1 VAGQHVDVL
10 IVGAGLSGIGAAYRI
25 KTQSPGRTYAALEAR
40 DAIGGTWDLF
50 RYPGIRS
57 DSDMFTLSYPF
68 RPWTESTSI
77 ASGESILRYIRE
89 TAAEFGIDEEIR
101 FGHRVVSASWSSE
114 DALWT
119 VEATS
124 AAGPVTFT
132 CSFLYMCSG
141 YYSYTGGH
149 AVTFPGQEKFTGT
162 VVHPQ
167 EWPADLDY
175 KDKKVVVIGSG
186 ATAITLIPSMADDA
200 AKVTMLQRSPSYVVS
215 QPGKDP
221 FADGVRSLLPAGV
234 AHQVL
239 RTKNVLM
246 TTAFYQ
252 ACRRWP
258 KPLGAV
264 LRKRVAGALPADIPA
279 DPHFV
284 PSYDPWDQRLCVV
297 PDGDLF
303 TAMRKG
309 KADVVTDRI
318 RSFTKKGIALESGRE
333 LDADII
339 VTATGLKMV
348 TFGQMEI
355 SVDGKVVDPGS
366 LYVYKGMMFGGVPNL
381 AWCIGYINN
390 SWTLRADL
398 VSQYVTRL
406 LNHMSAHG
414 FTTVGPVMDADDPAR
429 SQSQPFMNLTSG
441 YVQRMIDKLPKQGGT
456 RPWLARQNYLLDV
469 VDMKLRR
476 LDDPAMRFGRATGR
490 RTVPASPAEP
500 EPVAVAS

>member
-1 VAGQHVDVL
+1 VAAQHVDVL

-25 KTQSPGRTYAALEAR
+25 RTQSPGRTYAVLEAR

-68 RPWTESTSI
+68 RPWKEPKSI
-77 ASGESILRYIRE
+77 ADGDSILRYVRE
-89 TAAEFGIDEEIR
+89 TAAEYGIDKEIR
-101 FGHRVVSASWSSE
+101 FGHRVVRASWSSQ

-119 VEATS
+119 VEATT
-124 AAGPVTFT
+124 ATGTATFT
-132 CSFLYMCSG
+132 CAFLYMCSG

-149 AVTFPGQEKFTGT
+149 AVAFPGQERFGGT

-175 KDKKVVVIGSG
+175 RDKQVVVIGSG
-186 ATAITLIPSMADDA
+186 ATAVTLVPSMADVA
-200 AKVTMLQRSPSYVVS
+200 AKVTMLQRSPSYMVS
-215 QPGKDP
+215 QPGGDP
-221 FADGVRSLLPAGV
+221 IADRLRAVLPPNV
-234 AHQVL
+234 AHQVI
-239 RTKNVLM
+239 RTKNVLL

-258 KPLGAV
+258 KPLGNV
-264 LRKRVAGALPADIPA
+264 LRRRVAGQLPASIPA

-284 PSYDPWDQRLCVV
+284 PSYDPWDQRVCVV

-303 TAMRKG
+303 KALRGG
-309 KADVVTDRI
+309 KADIVTDRI
-318 RSFTKKGIALESGRE
+318 TSFTEKGIALESGRE

-339 VTATGLKMV
+339 ITATGLKMV

-355 SVDGKVVDPGS
+355 TVDGKAADPGS
-366 LYVYKGMMFGGVPNL
+366 LFVYKGMMFGGVPNL
-381 AWCIGYINN
+381 AWCIGYTNN

-398 VSQYVTRL
+398 VSQYVARL
-406 LNHMSAHG
+406 LNHMSTHG
-414 FTTVGPVMDADDPAR
+414 FTTCTPVIDAADPAR
-429 SQSQPFMNLTSG
+429 AQPRPFLDLTSG
-441 YVQRMIDKLPKQGGT
+441 YVQRMIDKLPKQGSS

-469 VDMKLRR
+469 VDMKLRK
-476 LDDPAMRFGRATGR
+476 LDDSSMHFGRATGR
-490 RTVPASPAEP
+490 RDGAPVAP
-500 EPVAVAS
+500 EPVAVPG

>member
-1 VAGQHVDVL
+1 MVAGQHVDVL

-25 KTQSPGRTYAALEAR
+25 RSQSPGRTYAVLEAR
-40 DAIGGTWDLF
+40 ESIGGTWDLF

-68 RPWTESTSI
+68 RPWTESASI
-77 ASGESILRYIRE
+77 APGESILRYIRE
-89 TAAEFGIDEEIR
+89 TAAEHHIDEEIR
-101 FGHRVVSASWSSE
+101 FGHRVVRASWSTD

-119 VEATS
+119 VEATTE
-124 AAGPVTFT
+124 AGPATFT

-141 YYSYTGGH
+141 YYSYAGGH
-149 AVTFPGQEKFTGT
+149 AVAFPGQERFAGT

-175 KDKKVVVIGSG
+175 AGKTVVVIGSG
-186 ATAITLIPSMADDA
+186 ATAVTLVPSMADDA
-200 AKVTMLQRSPSYVVS
+200 ARVTMLQRSPSYVVS
-215 QPGKDP
+215 QPGTDP
-221 FADGVRSLLPAGV
+221 LADRVRSLLPPGV

-258 KPLGAV
+258 KLLGAV
-264 LRKRVAGALPADIPA
+264 LRKRVAGALPADVPA

-303 TAMRKG
+303 RAMRRG
-309 KADVVTDRI
+309 KAHVVTDRI
-318 RSFTKKGIALESGRE
+318 ASFTERGIALESGRE
-333 LDADII
+333 LEADII

-355 SVDGKVVDPGS
+355 SVDGRTVEPGS

-398 VSQYVTRL
+398 VSQYVARL
-406 LNHMSAHG
+406 LNHMAARG
-414 FTTVGPVMDADDPAR
+414 FTTCTPVIDDADPAR
-429 SQSQPFMNLTSG
+429 SQPRPFLDLTSG
-441 YVQRMIDKLPKQGGT
+441 YVQRVIDKLPKQGSA

-476 LDDPAMRFGRATGR
+476 LDDPAMRFGRATR
-490 RTVPASPAEP
+490 RRDVPAAAERL
-500 EPVAVAS
+500 AVAP

>member
-1 VAGQHVDVL
+1 MAGQHVDVL

-25 KTQSPGRTYAALEAR
+25 RTQCPGRSYAVLEAR
-40 DAIGGTWDLF
+40 NAIGGTWDLF

-68 RPWTESTSI
+68 RPWTDSTSI
-77 ASGESILRYIRE
+77 ADGASILRYVRE
-89 TAAEFGIDEEIR
+89 TAAEHGIDKEIC
-101 FGHRVVSASWSSE
+101 FGHRVVRSSWSTA

-119 VEATS
+119 VEVDTAD
-124 AAGPVTFT
+124 GPVTFT

-149 AVTFPGQEKFTGT
+149 AVAFPGQERFGGT

-175 KDKKVVVIGSG
+175 SGKKVVVIGSG
-186 ATAITLIPSMADDA
+186 ATAVTLVPSMAEQA

-215 QPGKDP
+215 QPAKDP
-221 FADGVRSLLPAGV
+221 LADRVRSLLPANV

-239 RTKNVLM
+239 RTKNVLL

-258 KPLGAV
+258 KPLGKV
-264 LRKRVAGALPADIPA
+264 LRNRVAGQLPADIPA

-303 TAMRKG
+303 RAMRKG
-309 KADVVTDRI
+309 KADIVTDRI
-318 RSFTKKGIALESGRE
+318 TSFTEKGIACESGRE
-333 LDADII
+333 LEADII

-355 SVDGKVVDPGS
+355 SVDGRAVDPGS

-398 VSQYVTRL
+398 VSQYVARL

-414 FTTVGPVMDADDPAR
+414 FTTCTPVIDDADPAR
-429 SQSQPFMNLTSG
+429 SQPRPFLDLTSG
-441 YVQRMIDKLPKQGGT
+441 YVQRMIDKLPKQGSA

-469 VDMKLRR
+469 VDMKLRK
-476 LDDPAMRFGRATGR
+476 LDDPAMRFGRVTGR
-490 RTVPASPAEP
+490 RTTPATP
-500 EPVAVAS
+500 EPVAVPS